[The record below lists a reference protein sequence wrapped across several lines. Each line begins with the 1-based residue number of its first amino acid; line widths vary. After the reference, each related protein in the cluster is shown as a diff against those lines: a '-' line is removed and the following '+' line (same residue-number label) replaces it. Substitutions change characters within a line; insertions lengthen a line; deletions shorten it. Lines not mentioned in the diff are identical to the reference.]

1 MKTTSGADESF
12 SVSLVHSGVDMVC
25 LSRFKGAAGKA
36 AFLKRVFTG
45 AEINE
50 AMAAREPF
58 VRLAGAFAAKEACLK
73 ALGTGFG
80 RDAGLR
86 DIEVSYGEAGP
97 MLKLRRGAERLLGG
111 RSVFLSLAYS
121 EELAMAA
128 VLIE

>member
-1 MKTTSGADESF
+1 MRN
-12 SVSLVHSGVDMVC
+12 GVDLVC
-25 LSRFKGAAGKA
+25 LSRFRGAALKD

-45 AEINE
+45 AEISA
-50 AMAAREPF
+50 AMAARTPS

-80 RDAGLR
+80 KEVGLR
-86 DIEVSYGEAGP
+86 DIEVEYGAAGP
-97 MLKLRRGAERLLGG
+97 TLKLHCGAQGLLGN

-121 EELAMAA
+121 RDLAVAA

>member
-1 MKTTSGADESF
+1 MRN
-12 SVSLVHSGVDMVC
+12 GVDLVC
-25 LSRFKGAAGKA
+25 LSRFKEAAEKS

-45 AEINE
+45 AEISE
-50 AMAAREPF
+50 AMAARAPF

-80 RDAGLR
+80 KEAGLK

-97 MLKLRRGAERLLGG
+97 TLKLHRGARRLLGG
-111 RSVFLSLAYS
+111 RHVFLSLAYS
-121 EELAMAA
+121 RELAVAA